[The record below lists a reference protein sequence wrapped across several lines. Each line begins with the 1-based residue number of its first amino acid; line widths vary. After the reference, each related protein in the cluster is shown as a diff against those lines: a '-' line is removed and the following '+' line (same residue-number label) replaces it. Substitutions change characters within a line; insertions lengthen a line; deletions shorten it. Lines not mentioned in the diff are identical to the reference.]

1 MAFVGMTTF
10 GTSGRWDQLL
20 EHFGLAPSRIAAEA
34 RELVARKRA

>member
-20 EHFGLAPSRIAAEA
+20 EHFGLVPPRIAAEA